1 MRFRDVLEL
10 PCLVG
15 ARLIAGDA
23 VLDRDVR
30 WVHVIDNPDAATWAR
45 PGQFVLTT
53 GYAWPRDDDGL
64 RRLFR
69 SLAAA
74 EVPAVG
80 LAVPQF
86 FEGFPP
92 VVVRLAVELEM
103 ILLEVPWE
111 VPFAQVTQEVHTAIL
126 GEQARVIERSEAIH
140 RALTRAATSAASL
153 DALART
159 LAGETALDVA
169 IVSAEGDVLAFTGGE
184 GDRPVLVPLAEA
196 TLRRSRGL
204 GDAGAPSAI
213 EDLRRTAEGYAWG
226 VRSAVHVQGSA
237 VAEVW
242 LLGRRGAAG
251 ALERRAVEHAALVSA
266 LRLAHQRELATVASR
281 LRRSFVDDLLEGRM
295 DAAGL
300 VAERAHVA
308 GFSVR
313 GRYRVAL
320 AELDLTLPL
329 ARDGFERREAA
340 LDRVREMLVGFGA
353 PDLTTTSSNRVFVLL
368 PEGIEADDLWRA
380 LGDPGATLVVSAA
393 HAGVEGVRAGFEEAR
408 ASLRHVPRG
417 GFARYE
423 DLLLPRAVRGEVV
436 AQRALVDQFV
446 QPLAADRAGERL
458 IETLFALARHD
469 FVLKATAAA
478 LGVHISTLRHRLERI
493 EDLLGADVRDPDL
506 RLRLRVAGY
515 VKDLAALDP
524 M

>member
-1 MRFRDVLEL
+1 MRFRDVLKL
-10 PCLVG
+10 PCLMGV
-15 ARLIAGDA
+15 RLIAGDA

-53 GYAWPRDDDGL
+53 GYAWPRDDEGL

-74 EVPAVG
+74 DVAAVG

-92 VVVRLAVELEM
+92 AVVTVAAELEM

-111 VPFAQVTQEVHTAIL
+111 VPFAQITQEVHSAIL

-153 DALART
+153 EALART

-169 IVSAEGDVLAFTGGE
+169 IVSTDGDVLAFTGAAD
-184 GDRPVLVPLAEA
+184 DRPVLGALAEA
-196 TLRRSRGL
+196 VPHRSRGV
-204 GDAGAPSAI
+204 GEPDASSAI
-213 EDLRRTAEGYAWG
+213 EDLRGVVETYAWG
-226 VRSAVHVQGSA
+226 VRSAVHVQGAA
-237 VAEVW
+237 VADVW
-242 LLGRRGAAG
+242 LLGRRGAPG

-308 GFSVR
+308 GFSVG

-329 ARDGFERREAA
+329 VREGFERREAA

-368 PEGIEADDLWRA
+368 PEGIEAEDLWRA
-380 LGDPGATLVVSAA
+380 LADPGATLVVSAA
-393 HAGVEGVRAGFEEAR
+393 HAGVEGVRVGFEEAR

-417 GFARYE
+417 GFARYD
-423 DLLLPRAVRGEVV
+423 DLLLPRAVRGEVA

-446 QPLAADRAGERL
+446 RPLAADRSGERL
-458 IETLFALARHD
+458 VETLFSLARHD
-469 FVLKATAAA
+469 FVLKATAES

-493 EDLLGADVRDPDL
+493 EELLGADVRDPDV

-515 VKDLAALDP
+515 VKELAPLDP